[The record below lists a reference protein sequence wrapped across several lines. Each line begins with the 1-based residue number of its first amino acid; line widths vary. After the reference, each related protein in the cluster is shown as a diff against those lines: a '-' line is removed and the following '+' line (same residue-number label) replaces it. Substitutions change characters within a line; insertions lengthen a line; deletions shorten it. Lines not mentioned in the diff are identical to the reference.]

1 MTKLIPRMYFHN
13 MLVYVY
19 CSKKVKLSSK
29 GTSKAVF
36 FTMNIY
42 LVLDDVLYKLAP
54 LNCTYVRYPYSE
66 CILRTPQCCFIT
78 KWT

>member
-42 LVLDDVLYKLAP
+42 LVLDDVLLTVHMSVILI
-54 LNCTYVRYPYSE
+54 LNVFSE
-66 CILRTPQCCFIT
+66 LPSAVL
-78 KWT
+78 